1 MLNRYKVLILF
12 LSVLQFKWESIMI
25 IEELKKDNIEAMRN
39 KDSVRRGIYSV
50 VLNKIMLENIKKRE
64 INETLSEVE
73 VISIM
78 QKTIKELK
86 DECENYKKV
95 NNSTEVANIE
105 LQIKTMEKYL
115 PTMMSAQEIKNI
127 ILNLPDKTTPF
138 VMKHFKQEYAGKCDM
153 KLVSE
158 VLRSL

>member
-1 MLNRYKVLILF
+1 
-12 LSVLQFKWESIMI
+12 MI